1 MNIMTKHPSFLRNTQ
16 LHPTT
21 IFVLASEFGL
31 NILTKSKHV
40 IVDGTFSTTE
50 CDLVLT
56 TLLGFHDGVAVP
68 CAYLLSNLR
77 ETKTYKIFY
86 EVLFTFNSSMNRD
99 SDLSEKK

>member
-1 MNIMTKHPSFLRNTQ
+1 MNVMAKHPSFLRNTQ
-16 LHPTT
+16 IHPTT

-31 NILTKSKHV
+31 NILTKSKQV

-68 CAYLLSNLR
+68 SAYLLSNSR
-77 ETKTYKIFY
+77 ETKTYKTFY
-86 EVLFTFNSSMNRD
+86 EVLSVFNSSLNH
-99 SDLSEKK
+99 E